1 MKMKEWISRVID
13 RLYTPFRR
21 LIPAEIFRYGVCGGG
36 NMLFDILLYYLCLHF
51 LFGEANWELGFLTIS
66 PHIAALLVGSP
77 VSTLTGFWLQKNI
90 AFRAKTIGSAGQ
102 FFRYVLV
109 YGANLFI
116 NYAGLK
122 LLVDLCGLWATPS
135 KITITVIT
143 VIFSFLMQK
152 YFTFRKSTRNRREA
166 GS

>member
-1 MKMKEWISRVID
+1 MKELITRFID
-13 RLYTPFRR
+13 RLYLPFVQRY
-21 LIPAEIFRYGVCGGG
+21 IPREVFRYAACGGT
-36 NMLFDILLYYLCLHF
+36 NLLFDWLLYYLCFHF
-51 LFGEANWELGFLTIS
+51 LFGEADWEFGFLTIS
-66 PHIAALLVGSP
+66 PPIAALLVSSP

-90 AFRAKTIGSAGQ
+90 AFRAKTIGSVGQ

-116 NYAGLK
+116 NYVGLK
-122 LLVDLCGLWATPS
+122 LLVDLCGFWATPS

-152 YFTFRKSTRNRREA
+152 YFTFRKSTRNRRGA